1 MKKSC
6 IILLILII
14 VNYLNNSDPKYY
26 HVTWKELF
34 NFSLL
39 FNIFSGD
46 LFSITLYYKYVV
58 SL

>member
-1 MKKSC
+1 M
-6 IILLILII
+6 II

-34 NFSLL
+34 NFSLI

-46 LFSITLYYKYVV
+46 LYFQ
-58 SL
+58 